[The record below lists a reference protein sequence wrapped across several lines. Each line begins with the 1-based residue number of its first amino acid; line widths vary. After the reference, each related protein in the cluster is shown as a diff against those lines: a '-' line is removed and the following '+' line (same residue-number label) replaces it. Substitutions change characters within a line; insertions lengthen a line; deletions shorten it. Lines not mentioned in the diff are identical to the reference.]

1 MPANKNKRIM
11 KAIVRTLGIIL
22 FVVMATTAFAQRKI
36 SGIVYKDG
44 KPAAGVVVEA
54 HKASG
59 SYYTS
64 FDGKYELTIS
74 DKSKWIKFAYG
85 DEVKRKDI
93 EGNTDSVINFN
104 WDGGDAPKEDEVG
117 IDQRSLEQLQKDRV
131 SDFLNNYSLY
141 REFFKQED
149 YKSAMPHWRT
159 VYTVY
164 PKSTAQLYIDGLRM
178 YEALIQKSL
187 DNKTKLAYLDTMM
200 LIYDKRM
207 KYFDNIGELMGR
219 KADKYLEIILQ
230 LNLTDAEMVKG
241 VQTGHDF
248 AAKSIKESGEKAM
261 PAVLV
266 LYMQSSRK
274 LFSSNALKKE
284 AVIENYE
291 MIMSIL
297 DKQMKNPEL
306 KEKAEQAVPL
316 IEKIIEDAGVL
327 DCNSLSELYGAKY
340 NANPNDVD
348 LIKKIVTMLRKKDCT
363 DTELYTK
370 ASEQLYKLQPSSD
383 AAFNMARM
391 FLKKKEYDK
400 AMGYYKEAYESETNA
415 DTKASYYYEA
425 GALAL
430 QREKLSEARDLA
442 REAIKLK
449 SDYCE
454 AFMLIG
460 EVYAQASRNFGNDD
474 FDKSTVFWVAVD
486 YFDKASRFASCKADA
501 DSKIKFYSNYYPHK
515 EETFF
520 RGFSEGQ
527 RHMVGG
533 WINESTTVRVKK

>member
-1 MPANKNKRIM
+1 M
-11 KAIVRTLGIIL
+11 KAIVRTFGIIL
-22 FVVMATTAFAQRKI
+22 FVVLATTAFAQRKI
-36 SGIVYKDG
+36 SGVVYKDG

-54 HKASG
+54 HKSND

-64 FDGKYELTIS
+64 FDGVYKLTIS
-74 DKSKWIKFAYG
+74 DKTKWIKFAYG
-85 DEVKRKDI
+85 DDVKRMTI
-93 EGNTDSVINFN
+93 EGNTASVINFN

-117 IDQRSLEQLQKDRV
+117 VDLRDLDQLQKDRV

-164 PKSTAQLYIDGLRM
+164 PKSTAQIYIDGLRM
-178 YEALIQKSL
+178 YEAMLQKSL
-187 DNKTKLAYLDTMM
+187 DSKTKLVYLDSMM
-200 LIYDKRM
+200 RVYDKRM

-230 LNLTDAEMVKG
+230 LDLPEAEMVKG
-241 VQTGHDF
+241 VKTGHDY
-248 AAKSIKESGEKAM
+248 AEKSIKESGDKAM

-266 LYMQSSRK
+266 LYLQSSRK
-274 LFSSNALKKE
+274 LFASNALTKP
-284 AVIENYE
+284 AIIENYE

-297 DKQMKNPEL
+297 EKQLKNPEL
-306 KEKAEQAVPL
+306 KDKAEQAVPL

-327 DCNSLSELYGAKY
+327 DCNSMSELYGAKY
-340 NANPNDVD
+340 NANPSDVD
-348 LIKKIVTMLRKKDCT
+348 LIKKILYMLRKQDCT
-363 DTELYTK
+363 DSELYTQ
-370 ASEQLYKLQPSSD
+370 ASEKLYTLQPSSD

-400 AMGYYKEAYESETNA
+400 ASAYYKEAYEKESNA
-415 DTKASYYYEA
+415 DLKASYYYEA
-425 GALAL
+425 AALLL
-430 QREKLSEARDLA
+430 QRERLNEARDLA

-454 AFMLIG
+454 AYMLMG
-460 EVYAQASRNFGNDD
+460 EVYAQASRSFGNDD

-486 YFDKASRFASCKADA
+486 YFEKASRSATCKTDA
-501 DSKIKFYSNYYPHK
+501 DNKIKFYANYFPHK

-527 RHMVGG
+527 RHNVGG
-533 WINESTTVRVKK
+533 WINESTTIRVKK